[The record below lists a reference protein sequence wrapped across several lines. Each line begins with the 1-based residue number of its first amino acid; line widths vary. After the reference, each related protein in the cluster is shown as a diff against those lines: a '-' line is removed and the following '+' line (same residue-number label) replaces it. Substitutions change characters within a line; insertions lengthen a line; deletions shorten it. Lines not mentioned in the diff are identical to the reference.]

1 MLSVAE
7 RAELQVMVDELEDAA
22 MLSCDE
28 LTEWWEALTGLFPRI
43 LDCASEEFRDACI
56 QEIKS
61 EHARFKAEFS
71 IETVTDSRGREYRVL
86 RHEDE

>member
-1 MLSVAE
+1 MLSDAE
-7 RAELQVMVDELEDAA
+7 RVELLEMVDELQDAG
-22 MLSCDE
+22 SISNDE
-28 LTEWWEALTGLFPRI
+28 LGEWWESLTGLFPSI
-43 LDCASEEFRDACI
+43 LNCASEEFRDACI